1 LTLKSKI
8 TFAFHKSTASCDK
21 SMLPCSSILAIM
33 KFVRND
39 KVQESSK
46 IGQNL
51 RELSLED
58 QELGVKAAI
67 G

>member
-1 LTLKSKI
+1 
-8 TFAFHKSTASCDK
+8 
-21 SMLPCSSILAIM
+21 MLPCSSILAIM